1 MVINLRRRVRRA
13 SESMS
18 FYQVPDFIFNPI
30 ASRDLCK
37 GRVLLPLDPEG
48 RLEQQIRECGVTEF
62 ITPSDAED
70 YMDPMWW
77 KYYEGNFDWTVAI
90 TQGIESTQRLDYIIK
105 PGYEFASEGL
115 VVLDRITFLEPT
127 RNRVKFLTDKPLSNL
142 IVLNPRPEFRADQN
156 KSKDSVTSA
165 WYVFGKNNPDKKSRI
180 EFDVNWQRPNVFA
193 DL

>member
-1 MVINLRRRVRRA
+1 M
-13 SESMS
+13 
-18 FYQVPDFIFNPI
+18 
-30 ASRDLCK
+30 
-37 GRVLLPLDPEG
+37 
-48 RLEQQIRECGVTEF
+48 TEF

-90 TQGIESTQRLDYIIK
+90 TQGIESSQRLDYIIK